1 MRQVHNLSVSIM
13 SSKHLLLITLVII
26 TVVLAA
32 GCVQSAPSSTANADT
47 RTNQPSAQVRAG
59 LQTFIDNEVRTTGI
73 PGIQIGIA
81 TPEWT
86 WNSAAGNASEITG
99 EPAKPGMRF
108 LIASVSKTFTS
119 VAIQKL
125 AEEGKLSLEDKID
138 LWLPNDLVERI
149 PNGHTITVRQL
160 LDHTS
165 GIADYDESS
174 INDYELQNPDVA
186 VPYQTGLL
194 QGLHD
199 SPLYPPGSNYTY
211 SNVNYIIL
219 TLIADKA
226 AGVPYEEYVT
236 RTILV
241 PLGMNDTYFP
251 HTNTIAGP
259 HMQAQLRDANGTVR
273 DYTGLYIQ
281 FDRGAGDL
289 VSTTG
294 DLNRFH
300 QALREG
306 RIISKASL
314 AGMEKATPQS
324 GKTGY
329 GLGYTTEN
337 ITTPVIIAQGHTGG
351 YPGSFTFW
359 YYLPET
365 DTYLTYN
372 VNYLGSMQEVVQK
385 MKLVRA
391 DVLTYMKNDVPALTS
406 R

>member
-1 MRQVHNLSVSIM
+1 MSI
-13 SSKHLLLITLVII
+13 KHLFLIAFVI
-26 TVVLAA
+26 TSVVLAA
-32 GCVQSAPSSTANADT
+32 GCVQSTPSFPVKPDIRMNPPPPQT
-47 RTNQPSAQVRAG
+47 SAR
-59 LQTFIDNEVRTTGI
+59 LQTFIDNEIRTTGI
-73 PGIQIGIA
+73 PGMQMGII
-81 TPEWT
+81 TPQWT
-86 WNSAAGNASEITG
+86 WNSAAGNASAITG
-99 EPAKPGMRF
+99 EPATPGMRF

-119 VAIQKL
+119 IAIQKL

-138 LWLPNDLVERI
+138 LWLPADMVEKI
-149 PNGHTITVRQL
+149 PNSHNITVRQL

-174 INDYELQNPDVA
+174 INEYELQNPDFA

-194 QGLHD
+194 QGIQD
-199 SPLYPPGSNYTY
+199 SPLYLPGSGYTY
-211 SNVNYIIL
+211 SNVNYILL
-219 TLIADKA
+219 TIIADKA
-226 AGVPYEEYVT
+226 AGFPYEEYVT

-241 PLGMNDTYFP
+241 PQGMNDTYFP
-251 HTNTIAGP
+251 HTNSIPGP
-259 HMQAQLRDANGTVR
+259 HMKAQLRDANGTVR
-273 DYTGLYIQ
+273 DYTALYIQ

-294 DLNRFH
+294 DMNRFH
-300 QALREG
+300 KALREG
-306 RIISKASL
+306 KIISKVSL

-337 ITTPVIIAQGHTGG
+337 ITTPGIIVQGHTGG

-359 YYLPET
+359 YYLPES

-372 VNYLGSMQEVVQK
+372 VNSVGSMLDVMQK
-385 MKLVRA
+385 MKIVRA
-391 DVLTYMKNDVPALTS
+391 DVLNFMKNDLPALTS